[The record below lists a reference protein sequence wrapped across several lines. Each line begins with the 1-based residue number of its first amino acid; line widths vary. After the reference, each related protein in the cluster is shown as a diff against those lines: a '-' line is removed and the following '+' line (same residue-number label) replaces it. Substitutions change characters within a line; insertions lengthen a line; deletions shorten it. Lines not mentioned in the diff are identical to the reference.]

1 MSKSLHASSLF
12 FEKGNFSKQYI
23 ENDFMTFQSED
34 IARLIWEDFLDRGA
48 KKLYYKYLFTKVSLY
63 MSEDFIEKIRGVV
76 ELEYVNKDKE
86 ETKITLLNQWA
97 EDDEPVKRYK

>member
-1 MSKSLHASSLF
+1 
-12 FEKGNFSKQYI
+12 
-23 ENDFMTFQSED
+23 MTFQSED

-63 MSEDFIEKIRGVV
+63 MSEDFIDKIRGVV

-97 EDDEPVKRYK
+97 EDDEPVRRKNNYKSKIRTLCC